1 MQREDG
7 PMPPASLDPFEARYM
22 IGSGHVLARY
32 RGRPGAGYHAMFGF
46 VALVVALSASGPA
59 QILFALALL
68 VPIWLMFAI
77 VRVTVTPSHLDVKY
91 GPFGPRIPLAQIDSV
106 EPTRYHW
113 SSWGGWGIRRKL
125 GTGEVLYAM
134 PGDQGHGVRV
144 RWTPPDGRQHSA
156 VVGVREPSTIVDA
169 VAAARRVLPPA
180 AAGHA
185 LPSGSTPSTPSAPQ
199 DPAGDQV
206 DRGDIDVSR

>member
-1 MQREDG
+1 MARAIAALGREG
-7 PMPPASLDPFEARYM
+7 VPIPARWGALRHLCSALPRPEHRVLYVCDT
-22 IGSGHVLARY
+22 HVTATAIYRNLAHEL
-32 RGRPGAGYHAMFGF
+32 G
-46 VALVVALSASGPA
+46 
-59 QILFALALL
+59 LALL

-169 VAAARRVLPPA
+169 VAAARRVLSPA